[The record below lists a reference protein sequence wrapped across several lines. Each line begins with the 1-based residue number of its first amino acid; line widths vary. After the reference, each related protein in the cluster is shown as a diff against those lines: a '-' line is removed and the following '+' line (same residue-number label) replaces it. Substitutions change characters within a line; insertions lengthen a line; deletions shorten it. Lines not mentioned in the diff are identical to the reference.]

1 VSHQCPKTRS
11 DQPDEAIQT
20 RHAKRPEHYSCDTVE
35 QQFTHLS
42 SLGVKWSQVQIL
54 SARQVSA
61 RQGSTQVRSGFEN
74 LGSPVVGKKWLRTP
88 KRVRQPA
95 LGAPLLIFV
104 AVPRTVRLRRTR
116 LAGSDRSTRW
126 RKRIPPK
133 PVITTW
139 DRPNSRITMTQRSK
153 VVASDGDVA
162 TSSAPWSEGRNWL
175 HQPKRITADHWSY
188 LRLWADCGHGVG
200 TDRQR
205 ANPNLLLG
213 EHLTVVV
220 PQGI

>member
-1 VSHQCPKTRS
+1 MPSVCNT
-11 DQPDEAIQT
+11 
-20 RHAKRPEHYSCDTVE
+20 C
-35 QQFTHLS
+35 
-42 SLGVKWSQVQIL
+42 
-54 SARQVSA
+54 SARWKGRLRGEPPPPAETS
-61 RQGSTQVRSGFEN
+61 RENGRPVRLQISHRNG
-74 LGSPVVGKKWLRTP
+74 GT
-88 KRVRQPA
+88 
-95 LGAPLLIFV
+95 PLLIFV

-133 PVITTW
+133 PVITTS

-188 LRLWADCGHGVG
+188 LRLWADCGHGAG